1 MEQAAHKKMTALAF
15 KPRNWFSVAMT
26 LIWLDIQVFTLQMI
40 ESIKTVLGEN
50 GIPKNVELPPNIVSN
65 PSVVLDLESEK
76 FHRTIKDAVW

>member
-1 MEQAAHKKMTALAF
+1 M
-15 KPRNWFSVAMT
+15 
-26 LIWLDIQVFTLQMI
+26 MI